1 MNRSSDS
8 CDGLFTRST
17 SRLFDS
23 GVNDSLRF
31 ETFSGKKTSQV
42 SDLLLCRELV
52 LMPFL
57 SDNTAPSPVFETSL
71 DRWWWYRLHRRAH
84 CGELGEYQT
93 SISQDLQHSRVLDR
107 GKVRLCL
114 DETVRREGEKCS
126 TFSSGHV
133 SHSAGILEHR
143 PDQNNLSYGAPIT
156 QQARS
161 RSTFTL
167 IDGEKD
173 PLQIFE
179 FRYRSRRELLTC
191 PTISS
196 CTNSAVTL

>member
-71 DRWWWYRLHRRAH
+71 DR
-84 CGELGEYQT
+84 
-93 SISQDLQHSRVLDR
+93 
-107 GKVRLCL
+107 
-114 DETVRREGEKCS
+114 
-126 TFSSGHV
+126 
-133 SHSAGILEHR
+133 
-143 PDQNNLSYGAPIT
+143 
-156 QQARS
+156 
-161 RSTFTL
+161 
-167 IDGEKD
+167 
-173 PLQIFE
+173 
-179 FRYRSRRELLTC
+179 
-191 PTISS
+191 
-196 CTNSAVTL
+196 